1 MCWLW
6 LPWDSLLLKS
16 PMIIVLALDLEPD
29 SQSVRVFLLANSVF
43 LDVAMLVATVD
54 IMVKCCIS
62 LFTLLFTTIS

>member
-1 MCWLW
+1 MRWLW

-29 SQSVRVFLLANSVF
+29 SQSVRVFLLARCVF

-62 LFTLLFTTIS
+62 LFMLLFTIIS